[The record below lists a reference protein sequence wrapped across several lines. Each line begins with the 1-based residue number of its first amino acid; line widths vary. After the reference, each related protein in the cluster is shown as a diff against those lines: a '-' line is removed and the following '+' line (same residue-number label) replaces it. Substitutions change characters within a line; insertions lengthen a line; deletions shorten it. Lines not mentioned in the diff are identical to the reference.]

1 MAHGVVRRRSITFL
15 PAIFA
20 QFSELSPHFS
30 SRHFLIAFLPLIVT
44 RALTSTDSLIV
55 SREGSD
61 DRGDD
66 EMWMCCGNLNHR
78 RRCCRSPRC
87 LRSYDLP
94 SHKFSSNMK
103 AATLTLLAAGSAA
116 AFAPQHA
123 LTSTTSSS
131 SLSMSSNDN
140 KEMSKSLPFAPRPKL
155 LDGSLPGDVGFDP
168 FGFGGADKQSLIQ
181 MREAELKHSRLAM
194 LAAVGWPLAELWDKS
209 IAGVLGLEPAL
220 TSTGSSPS
228 LLNGGLDKIEPDY
241 WIIVAAIAGLA
252 ELSNFETKEKQ
263 GKAYIP
269 GDCGFDP
276 LGFMPKDKEGI
287 MAMQTKEIK
296 HGRIAMMA
304 ILGYVVQEALYRSP
318 VTDETPFFFKSLL

>member
-1 MAHGVVRRRSITFL
+1 
-15 PAIFA
+15 
-20 QFSELSPHFS
+20 
-30 SRHFLIAFLPLIVT
+30 
-44 RALTSTDSLIV
+44 
-55 SREGSD
+55 
-61 DRGDD
+61 
-66 EMWMCCGNLNHR
+66 
-78 RRCCRSPRC
+78 
-87 LRSYDLP
+87 
-94 SHKFSSNMK
+94 MK

-123 LTSTTSSS
+123 LTTTISSRSS

-155 LDGSLPGDVGFDP
+155 LDGTLPGDVGFDP

-209 IAGVLGLEPAL
+209 IAGVFGLEPAL

-276 LGFMPKDKEGI
+276 LGFMPKDKEG
-287 MAMQTKEIK
+287 MLTMQTKEIK

-318 VTDETPFFFKSLL
+318 VTDETPFFFKSIL